1 MTEAVRMPQ
10 LELYEKVQSLL
21 CESKKSSEGLL
32 AMLQQRACL
41 ENTMGQ
47 GLELMKSLGLCDTG
61 TLGHAVSELKSDCGN
76 KAEQAVI
83 LGESIEEDLVESVKS
98 FLLNSFSPFHSRF
111 PDLSPLLSDSKR
123 VKSQHD
129 STHLRYR
136 RICSQVDQLLSRLDL
151 HSPDPDQRYADL
163 SRLVTLKKECWEASK
178 TYKAAVEQY
187 SDVKGRCDG
196 ELVGII

>member
-1 MTEAVRMPQ
+1 MPQ
-10 LELYEKVQSLL
+10 LELYEKVQGLL
-21 CESKKSSEGLL
+21 SESKKSSEGLL

-47 GLELMKSLGLCDTG
+47 GLDLMKSLGLCDTG
-61 TLGHAVSELKSDCGN
+61 SLGHAVSELRSDCGN
-76 KAEQAVI
+76 KAEQTVI
-83 LGESIEEDLVESVKS
+83 LGESIEEDLVGSVKS

-111 PDLSPLLSDSKR
+111 PDLS
-123 VKSQHD
+123 
-129 STHLRYR
+129 HLRYR

-151 HSPDPDQRYADL
+151 RSPDPDQRYADL

-196 ELVGII
+196 ELVGTI